1 MIARHSQTCQT
12 IRYSEHQITRHS
24 QILSDLSDCQ
34 TFRTPD
40 YQQSQIFSDL
50 SDYQTF
56 RPPDY
61 QTLSDI
67 LRPIRLSDIQTTR
80 LPALAKLSDCQTF
93 RIPDQQ
99 TCSDRLRSI
108 RLSDIQNNRLPDTV
122 RVPEYQNLRT
132 AGPKICSEYQTF
144 RHTKCQITRHSQIVL
159 DLSDYQTF
167 ILPDYQHSQ
176 SVRLSDALTSRL
188 PYMPGVL
195 AY

>member
-1 MIARHSQTCQT
+1 M
-12 IRYSEHQITRHS
+12 
-24 QILSDLSDCQ
+24 
-34 TFRTPD
+34 
-40 YQQSQIFSDL
+40 
-50 SDYQTF
+50 SDYQIF
-56 RPPDY
+56 RTPDY
-61 QTLSDI
+61 QTLSDTLRPVRLSDIQNTRLAAVSDI
-67 LRPIRLSDIQTTR
+67 LRLVRLSDIQTTR

-99 TCSDRLRSI
+99 TLSDRLRSI